1 MAYHVVHL
9 LAQHSANGL
18 VQPTTLPSA
27 VAQLGVLLPRIVGK
41 ACKQRDFHQLL
52 DGDQARAHAIIYIVC
67 VIGDLIGQVG
77 KLRLKRGLAAHQKPV
92 AHAGW
97 LTFL

>member
-1 MAYHVVHL
+1 ML
-9 LAQHSANGL
+9 LQ
-18 VQPTTLPSA
+18 
-27 VAQLGVLLPRIVGK
+27 RIVGK
-41 ACKQRDFHQLL
+41 ACKQWNFHQLL

-92 AHAGW
+92 AHAAG
-97 LTFL
+97 LTLL